1 MQLVK
6 YILLIIGVVA
16 LAACGN
22 TTANSNDDTLKMYT
36 TVYPLEYIISEL
48 GGHTVEVESI
58 IPLGADSHT
67 YEPTSQEMTKY
78 ANGDGVVYVG
88 ESMEAFS
95 ENIADALGNQNTEL
109 IKIGD
114 HSELFSGSH
123 VESTGH
129 EHEATDDIIEGRA
142 DHYHTGDTVEL
153 NAVHEGDKVEW
164 AVTNDNDEFET
175 VSNDEMFTI
184 ETGENSFSVQ
194 AIVYADDEVIAK
206 DIVDIEVDNHDSFD
220 PHIWIDPLKM
230 IEVAEI
236 LRDTLIKLNEDEA
249 ALYNENF
256 DVLADELTKLDTEF
270 TEVLADKN
278 NAKIIVPHAAFGYW
292 ERYGVE
298 QIPVSGLSMSDE
310 PSQQQ
315 LTELLEIAKDNN
327 LNYVLYEQNSTGRIS
342 EIIQEQIGAESEKIH
357 NMEVLTEED
366 ISNEENYLSLMRE
379 NLEMLDKVTE

>member
-1 MQLVK
+1 MQLIK
-6 YILLIIGVVA
+6 YIMLIIGVFT

-22 TTANSNDDTLKMYT
+22 TTANSNDETLKMYT

-48 GGHTVEVESI
+48 GDHTVEVESI
-58 IPLGADSHT
+58 IPPGADSHT

-114 HSELFSGSH
+114 HSELFAGSH

-129 EHEATDDIIEGRA
+129 EHEATDDLIEGQA

-153 NAVHEGDKVEW
+153 NVVHEGDEVEW

-194 AIVYADDEVIAK
+194 ATIRADDEVVAK
-206 DIVDIEVDNHDSFD
+206 DIVDIEIDNHDSFD

-249 ALYNENF
+249 ELYNENF

-315 LTELLEIAKDNN
+315 LTELLETTKDNN

-366 ISNEENYLSLMRE
+366 ISNEENYLSLMRG
-379 NLEMLDKVTE
+379 NLEILDKVTE